1 MIPEEAATVMLVRD
15 APRLETFMMRRNPRA
30 AFVPGA
36 HVFPGGKVDP
46 GDADPAALVGATGPA
61 DGVADGWLGRIGA
74 RRFWVAAVREA
85 FEETG
90 VLLARRADGTAF
102 VPDAAD
108 RAALAAARPAVLAG
122 DLALAAVLADRG
134 LVLDLDALVPLAH
147 WITPEAS
154 DRRYDTWFFVALA
167 PVGHDPVHADGEMVA
182 SAWLAPDEVLRRART
197 RSLELIYPTVRTLLL
212 ARRYPTGA
220 ALVSAAR
227 ERWDRPD
234 PWRVMNPDQ
243 GWQLDLVDD
252 EEHCADDRASGFVMG
267 MELPMGGVVPT
278 RVR

>member
-1 MIPEEAATVMLVRD
+1 MMLVRD
-15 APRLETFMMRRNPRA
+15 APRLETFMMRRNPRS

-46 GDADPAALVGATGPA
+46 GDGDPAVLVGATGPDDA
-61 DGVADGWLGRIGA
+61 VADACLGRTGA

-90 VLLARRADGTAF
+90 VLLARRVDGSTF
-102 VPDAAD
+102 VPDV
-108 RAALAAARPAVLAG
+108 RERTALAAARTAVLAG
-122 DLALAAVLADRG
+122 DVTLVSVLADLG
-134 LVLDLDALVPLAH
+134 LVLDLHGLVPIAH

-154 DRRYDTWFFVALA
+154 DRRYDTWFFVALSPA
-167 PVGHDPVHADGEMVA
+167 GHDPVHADGEMVE
-182 SAWLAPDEVLRRART
+182 SDWSAPDEVLRRARA
-197 RSLELIYPTVRTLLL
+197 RRVELIYPTVRTLLL
-212 ARRYPTGA
+212 ARRYPTGS
-220 ALVSAAR
+220 ALVAAAR

-252 EEHCADDRASGFVMG
+252 GEHRADDRASGFVLG

-278 RVR
+278 RAR